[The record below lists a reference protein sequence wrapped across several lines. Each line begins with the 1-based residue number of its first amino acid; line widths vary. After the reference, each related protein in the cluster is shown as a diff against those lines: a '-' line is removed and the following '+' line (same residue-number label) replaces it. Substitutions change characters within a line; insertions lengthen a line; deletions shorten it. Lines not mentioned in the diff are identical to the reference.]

1 MQWTADEKNFGFSD
15 VPGDH
20 LYIPQ
25 DAGDDAPTVAAQM
38 ADEASL
44 WREVQRLVA
53 LRRATP
59 ALGVNAA
66 VEFVHCEKNA
76 YPLVYLR
83 TERGEGGQRVL
94 VALNPS
100 AHAVEVPCDFEAARV
115 LYALGDEAQL
125 VDGVLRVPAASATF
139 FELA

>member
-1 MQWTADEKNFGFSD
+1 
-15 VPGDH
+15 
-20 LYIPQ
+20 
-25 DAGDDAPTVAAQM
+25 M

-66 VEFVHCEKNA
+66 VEFVYCEKDA

-83 TERGEGGQRVL
+83 AERGEGGQRVL
-94 VALNPS
+94 VALNP
-100 AHAVEVPCDFEAARV
+100 AACEVEVPCDFEAARV
-115 LYALGDEAQL
+115 LYALGDGAQL

>member
-1 MQWTADEKNFGFSD
+1 M
-15 VPGDH
+15 
-20 LYIPQ
+20 
-25 DAGDDAPTVAAQM
+25 PTVSAEM
-38 ADEASL
+38 SDEASL
-44 WREVQRLVA
+44 WREVQRLIA

-66 VEFVHCEKNA
+66 VEFVHCEKGA

-100 AHAVEVPCDFEAARV
+100 ARAVEVPCEGEPART
-115 LYALGDEAQL
+115 LYALGDAAELA
-125 VDGVLRVPAASATF
+125 DGTLRVPACSATF
-139 FELA
+139 LELA